1 MTLSHHTP
9 HTRQALGR
17 VRRPA
22 LGWPSSVAVLSFA
35 FFAFLMWSAD
45 AASVKVWDQVEVK
58 LPARFYGNYATNEDT
73 GRKEFIFGVSSSFV
87 IFGWLERAPQRFNKS
102 PRRLLVRYLKS
113 SLRSDGY
120 RMVAKTEKLS
130 GGRWRADFAGRSQ
143 GASYRRQVTIVPVR
157 HVRQAW
163 LMLPLAY
170 EEKYPPLK
178 LFFPTVFG
186 PHRLRI

>member
-1 MTLSHHTP
+1 
-9 HTRQALGR
+9 
-17 VRRPA
+17 
-22 LGWPSSVAVLSFA
+22 
-35 FFAFLMWSAD
+35 MWSAD

-73 GRKEFIFGVSSSFV
+73 GRKEFIFGVSYSFV

-157 HVRQAW
+157 GSYLVA
-163 LMLPLAY
+163 
-170 EEKYPPLK
+170 
-178 LFFPTVFG
+178 TVSS
-186 PHRLRI
+186 PKAKWDTRLSAEMRAVVPRIRAL